1 MIGKFIR
8 ELDRVAIYLN
18 GMFDGDCLNVLV
30 ITNDQFEEAVFKSLC
45 PRNCMII
52 SNNDGRFNTDFNV
65 FKDVLI
71 NINGLLRLSR
81 DKYSNEQMQKIRM
94 VQQKYGKAAV

>member
-8 ELDRVAIYLN
+8 ELDRVATYLN
-18 GMFDGDCLNVLV
+18 GMFDGDCLNALL
-30 ITNDQFEEAVFKSLC
+30 ITNKAFEDAVFKSLC

-52 SNNDGRFNTDFNV
+52 SNNDGRFNNDFNI

-71 NINGLLRLSR
+71 NINGLVGLSR
-81 DKYSNEQMQKIRM
+81 DKYSA
-94 VQQKYGKAAV
+94 QQIDRIKAVKAKYAG